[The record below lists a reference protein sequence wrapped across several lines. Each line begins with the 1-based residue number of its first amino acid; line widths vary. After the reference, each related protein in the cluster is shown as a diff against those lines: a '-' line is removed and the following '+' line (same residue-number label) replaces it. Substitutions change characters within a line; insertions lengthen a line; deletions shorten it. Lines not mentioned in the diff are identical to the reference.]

1 MKLQVRVRFSGKCQ
15 LRTLVLTNFWL
26 VRLQLLKKPEVL
38 KVGGSEGSFLFS
50 LGDFSALKN
59 TCCKAPLIS

>member
-15 LRTLVLTNFWL
+15 LRTLVLTSFWL

-38 KVGGSEGSFLFS
+38 KVGGSDGSFLFS
-50 LGDFSALKN
+50 LGDFFCAEKHML
-59 TCCKAPLIS
+59 